1 MLGFLANTLL
11 DTAEGQ
17 ATQYTLSYTQC
28 PAQGA
33 GYSLV
38 ASESECGAAAAAI
51 GASYSGL
58 AGSDWV
64 TGCIYHVGSVWYS
77 PYSATDTDNPS
88 DAYVCQTTGLAAI
101 TFVHCLPGTGM
112 IESEADCIAA
122 AAAVGVSYASNAGT
136 EWASG
141 CLYHNGNAYYS
152 PHVNGTTQN
161 PTDAY
166 ICNAASTCAPVGYWV
181 VPTSV
186 SERVPRSRKTFIWV

>member
-1 MLGFLANTLL
+1 
-11 DTAEGQ
+11 
-17 ATQYTLSYTQC
+17 
-28 PAQGA
+28 
-33 GYSLV
+33 
-38 ASESECGAAAAAI
+38 
-51 GASYSGL
+51 
-58 AGSDWV
+58 
-64 TGCIYHVGSVWYS
+64 
-77 PYSATDTDNPS
+77 
-88 DAYVCQTTGLAAI
+88 
-101 TFVHCLPGTGM
+101 M

-186 SERVPRSRKTFIWV
+186 SERVPRSRKTLFGFELVECVGSAVCGFPEHFCLMSVVAEVA